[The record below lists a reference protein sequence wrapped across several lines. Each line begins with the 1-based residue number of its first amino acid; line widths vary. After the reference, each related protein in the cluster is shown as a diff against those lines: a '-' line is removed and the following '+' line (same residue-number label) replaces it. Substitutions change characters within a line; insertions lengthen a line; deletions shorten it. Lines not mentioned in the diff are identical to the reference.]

1 MQVRQ
6 RMCKAITHNVL
17 ALLHILCSAAPSVR
31 TAAAAAGVEFEGGTE
46 FARGT
51 PAPATPKAR
60 DLEAA
65 LSALSGIRA
74 GVRKCI
80 CLCQGNGG
88 AGVSFD
94 SGPGGTEPL
103 KTLLDFAK
111 EECDFLAATI
121 ASSDRR
127 CPQSGLDGGLVAGGL
142 TFSHVVETHVLET
155 AALCRQTILKS
166 LCVVNRQ
173 SKCARILT
181 SQKRPV

>member
-1 MQVRQ
+1 MQARQ

-31 TAAAAAGVEFEGGTE
+31 TAAAALGVAGVELVRGTE
-46 FARGT
+46 LARGT
-51 PAPATPKAR
+51 AAPATHKAR

-94 SGPGGTEPL
+94 KGSGGTEPL
-103 KTLLDFAK
+103 KTLLEYAK

-121 ASSDRR
+121 ASERW
-127 CPQSGLDGGLVAGGL
+127 CMQSRYDGGLVAGGL
-142 TFSHVVETHVLET
+142 TFFHVETHVLET
-155 AALCRQTILKS
+155 AVLCRQKFLKS
-166 LCVVNRQ
+166 LCVVN
-173 SKCARILT
+173 
-181 SQKRPV
+181 

>member
-31 TAAAAAGVEFEGGTE
+31 TVAAAAGVELVGGTE

-51 PAPATPKAR
+51 AAPATPKAR

-80 CLCQGNGG
+80 CLCQGNRG

-94 SGPGGTEPL
+94 KGPGGTEPL
-103 KTLLDFAK
+103 KTLLEFAK

-121 ASSDRR
+121 ASSERKCQQPSHDR
-127 CPQSGLDGGLVAGGL
+127 GLVAAKSHSRGL
-142 TFSHVVETHVLET
+142 TFSHVETHVLET
-155 AALCRQTILKS
+155 AALCRQKFLKG
-166 LCVVNRQ
+166 LCVVF
-173 SKCARILT
+173 
-181 SQKRPV
+181 V

>member
-31 TAAAAAGVEFEGGTE
+31 TVAAAAGVEPVGGTA

-51 PAPATPKAR
+51 AAPATPKAR

-88 AGVSFD
+88 AGVSFGK
-94 SGPGGTEPL
+94 GPAGTEPL
-103 KTLLDFAK
+103 KTLLEFAK

-121 ASSDRR
+121 ALSERR
-127 CPQSGLDGGLVAGGL
+127 SQQSRHNGGVVAGGGLVAGGL
-142 TFSHVVETHVLET
+142 TCSHVETHVLET
-155 AALCRQTILKS
+155 AALCRQKFLKS
-166 LCVVNRQ
+166 LCVVN
-173 SKCARILT
+173 
-181 SQKRPV
+181 